1 MHASRPR
8 RVELIMGWPRRQT
21 SDCRSPSSRRGHSHA
36 ANRGSVVCTNVD
48 DLIDDVIAS
57 GAIAIPR
64 RPAPHPLAVVPR
76 WVSSN
81 LHPSGFDE
89 LMPKTLVTATV
100 DRLLHH
106 AHLCKT
112 TGESVRLAWALAAAD
127 VAPPAA
133 PPERPGLGPPP
144 PPPAPP
150 PAPTGQDPAGGGP
163 APRGPSPPPTS
174 PPRRH
179 PVNGRRSPAPWLPQ
193 PLPRPAPE
201 PSAPAP
207 TPSPSAS
214 TAAPTNP
221 PCARP
226 ASPPAP
232 PSPGGATGGSTSNS
246 PDRGVES
253 VGWKSALV
261 RSGAS
266 APGGCCVVPA
276 GLLNRPG
283 SGGVRCPGRSAG
295 VSRRKP

>member
-1 MHASRPR
+1 
-8 RVELIMGWPRRQT
+8 MGWPRRQT

-100 DRLLHH
+100 DRLPHH
-106 AHLCKT
+106 PHPCYT
-112 TGESVRLAWALAAAD
+112 TCECRPPPSTGCSTTPTYAS
-127 VAPPAA
+127 PPASRSGS
-133 PPERPGLGPPP
+133 P
-144 PPPAPP
+144 
-150 PAPTGQDPAGGGP
+150 
-163 APRGPSPPPTS
+163 GPSPTPTS

-179 PVNGRRSPAPWLPQ
+179 PVNGRRSRAPWLPQ

-207 TPSPSAS
+207 
-214 TAAPTNP
+214 
-221 PCARP
+221 
-226 ASPPAP
+226 
-232 PSPGGATGGSTSNS
+232 
-246 PDRGVES
+246 
-253 VGWKSALV
+253 
-261 RSGAS
+261 
-266 APGGCCVVPA
+266 
-276 GLLNRPG
+276 
-283 SGGVRCPGRSAG
+283 
-295 VSRRKP
+295 

>member
-1 MHASRPR
+1 
-8 RVELIMGWPRRQT
+8 MGWPRRQT
-21 SDCRSPSSRRGHSHA
+21 SDCRTPSSRRGHSHA

-112 TGESVRLAWALAAAD
+112 TGESVRLAWALADAD
-127 VAPPAA
+127 VAPSAA
-133 PPERPGLGPPP
+133 
-144 PPPAPP
+144 
-150 PAPTGQDPAGGGP
+150 
-163 APRGPSPPPTS
+163 
-174 PPRRH
+174 

-226 ASPPAP
+226 ASP
-232 PSPGGATGGSTSNS
+232 
-246 PDRGVES
+246 
-253 VGWKSALV
+253 
-261 RSGAS
+261 
-266 APGGCCVVPA
+266 
-276 GLLNRPG
+276 
-283 SGGVRCPGRSAG
+283 
-295 VSRRKP
+295 